1 MKRWKVKKPDEKL
14 AADFGR
20 RCDLSLLTLKVL
32 ISRGYTDFQ
41 QIADFFS
48 ETDLSDP
55 FMLKDMQAAVDA
67 INSAVDSY
75 ELICVYGDYDC
86 DGVTAT
92 AILYNYLESMGANV
106 MYYIPEREAGYG
118 MNCEAVRELA
128 EIGVSLIVTVDNGI
142 SAHTEAELI
151 SELGIKLV
159 ITDHHQPSEKL
170 PKAAAVVD
178 PHRIDCPSLY
188 KELAGVGVALKLCAA
203 LDGGD
208 YAMVME
214 QYSDICAIGTVAD
227 IVPLTGE
234 NRAIVKK
241 GLLYIKNTE
250 NLGLNFLIDKCGVKR
265 DRLTAGAI
273 AYQISPRINAAG
285 RFGSPLTA
293 VKALLSENEEDA
305 ENYVDTLI
313 TLNNQRKEAE
323 EKILTEILKYI
334 DENPDILNRRILVL
348 AGRNWHHGVIGIVS
362 SRILEM
368 YSKPNILISID
379 NDGSARGSARSV
391 KGFSIF
397 KCLSEAADLLEQ
409 FGGHECAGGL
419 TVKEENI
426 PEFTK
431 RVYKYADSLESV
443 PSASVECDM
452 LIRPQEIT
460 VENIKGLSALE
471 PFGAGNPQPVFAIS
485 GARIDRII
493 PLSQGKHTKLD
504 ITYGSLH
511 TQALVFGR
519 SPEKL
524 PFVPGDIADLAVN
537 LEINSYAGAE
547 SVCVKVL
554 DFRPH
559 GISQEKYFAAKD
571 CYEKYRCGDL
581 LPEAFL
587 RKINPDRKELVWIYK
602 YLKSFNEISAD
613 DLYLKLNSPNFNYCK
628 LRICIDAFVQTG
640 LAAFTPSTQNIKLLP
655 VKNKVDLENAPVLKE
670 LRNKICKGGR

>member
-1 MKRWKVKKPDEKL
+1 MKRWKVRKCDEKL
-14 AADFGR
+14 AADFAR

-32 ISRGYTDFQ
+32 VSRGYTDFQ

-48 ETDLSDP
+48 ETELSDP

-67 INSAVDSY
+67 INSAVDNY

-92 AILYNYLESMGANV
+92 AVLYNYLESMGANV

-118 MNCEAVRELA
+118 MNPHAIRELA
-128 EIGVSLIVTVDNGI
+128 EKGVSLIVTVDNGI
-142 SAHTEAELI
+142 SAHAESELIAEL
-151 SELGIKLV
+151 GMKLV

-170 PKAAAVVD
+170 PKAVAVVN
-178 PHRIDCPSLY
+178 PHRIDCPSIY

-203 LDGGD
+203 LDGGN
-208 YAMVME
+208 YEMVVE

-234 NRAIVKK
+234 NRTIVKK

-250 NLGLNFLIDKCGVKR
+250 NPGLNFLIDKSGVKR
-265 DRLTAGAI
+265 DHLTAGSI
-273 AYQISPRINAAG
+273 AFQLSPRINAAG

-293 VKALLSENEEDA
+293 VKALLSEDEEDA
-305 ENYVDTLI
+305 ENYVDTLM

-334 DENPDILNRRILVL
+334 DENPDILNNRVLVL
-348 AGRNWHHGVIGIVS
+348 AGKNWHHGVIGIVS

-368 YSKPNILISID
+368 YSKPNIIISID
-379 NDGSARGSARSV
+379 NDGLARGSARSV

-397 KCLSEAADLLEQ
+397 KCLREVSDLLEQ

-419 TVKEENI
+419 TIKEANI
-426 PEFTK
+426 PEFT
-431 RVYKYADSLESV
+431 RRICEYADSLESV
-443 PSASVECDM
+443 PSVLVECDL

-460 VENIKGLSALE
+460 VENVKGLAALE
-471 PFGAGNPQPVFAIS
+471 PFGAGNSQPVFAMS
-485 GARIDRII
+485 GVRIDRII
-493 PLSQGKHTKLD
+493 SLSQGKHTKLD
-504 ITYGSLH
+504 ITYGSMRL
-511 TQALVFGR
+511 QALIFGKG
-519 SPEKL
+519 PDKL
-524 PFVPGDIADLAVN
+524 SFTTGDAADLAVH
-537 LEINSYAGAE
+537 LEINSYNGTE
-547 SVCVKVL
+547 SVCVKVV

-571 CYEKYRCGDL
+571 CYEKYSRGET
-581 LPEAFL
+581 LPEAYL
-587 RKINPDRKELVWIYK
+587 RKINPDRQELVFVYK
-602 YLKSFNEISAD
+602 FLKNFNEISAD
-613 DLYLKLNSPNFNYCK
+613 DLYLKLNSSSFNFCK
-628 LRICIDAFVQTG
+628 LRICIDAFVETG
-640 LAAFTPSTQNIKLLP
+640 LAAYTPSTQNIKLLP

-670 LRNKICKGGR
+670 LKNKICKGGR